1 MGGSKDL
8 RIRKIP
14 KFTSYQ
20 GIHNKED
27 IGFRKSPLAPLLRQ
41 AQDGEPRRTIC
52 EIPRKAGPFVK
63 PACR

>member
-41 AQDGEPRRTIC
+41 AQEVSLVEPFAKSRERRDLL
-52 EIPRKAGPFVK
+52 
-63 PACR
+63 